1 MRLHKTVA
9 QVILTFFFVN
19 FVLAAPAVREKHE
32 ARNGAMVQ
40 VLAEDVGAVAEKR
53 FLFFKRPII
62 PWGKNSDLDSG
73 DEGYETASDDEG
85 YETASDDEGYATA
98 SDEPS
103 GHSSTPTARPK
114 IMTPEKIKAIKI
126 VTGVG
131 LLTAAV
137 LGLVDIQISHQNTSA
152 S

>member
-9 QVILTFFFVN
+9 QVILILFFVN
-19 FVLAAPAVREKHE
+19 SVLAAPAVREKHE
-32 ARNGAMVQ
+32 AHNGAMVQ
-40 VLAEDVGAVAEKR
+40 VLAEDVGAVVEKR
-53 FLFFKRPII
+53 FLFFKMPIM
-62 PWGKNSDLDSG
+62 PWGKNSDSD
-73 DEGYETASDDEG
+73 DEGHETESDDEG
-85 YETASDDEGYATA
+85 YETA

-114 IMTPEKIKAIKI
+114 IMTPEKIKTIKI

-131 LLTAAV
+131 LLTAAI
-137 LGLVDIQISHQNTSA
+137 LGIVDIQISHQNTSA

>member
-9 QVILTFFFVN
+9 QVILILFFVN
-19 FVLAAPAVREKHE
+19 SVLAAPAVREKHE
-32 ARNGAMVQ
+32 AHNGAMVQ
-40 VLAEDVGAVAEKR
+40 VLAEDVGAVVEKR
-53 FLFFKRPII
+53 FLFFKMPIM
-62 PWGKNSDLDSG
+62 PWGKNSD
-73 DEGYETASDDEG
+73 SDDEG
-85 YETASDDEGYATA
+85 YETA

-114 IMTPEKIKAIKI
+114 IMTPEKIKTIKI

-131 LLTAAV
+131 LLTAAI
-137 LGLVDIQISHQNTSA
+137 LGIVDIQISHQNTSA